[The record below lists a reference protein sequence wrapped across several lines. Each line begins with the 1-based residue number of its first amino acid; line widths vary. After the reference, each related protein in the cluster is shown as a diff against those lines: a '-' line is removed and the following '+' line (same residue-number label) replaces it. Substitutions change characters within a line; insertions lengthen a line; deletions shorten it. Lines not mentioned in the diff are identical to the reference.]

1 MVFMILVQF
10 RDWTPSVY
18 LMSHELMTE
27 NIKRFS
33 FNPNRRYLLME
44 LISYFSH
51 SLMGSS
57 ELTGTAL
64 IIVTFLL

>member
-1 MVFMILVQF
+1 MVFMILVQL

-18 LMSHELMTE
+18 LMSQELRTE
-27 NIKRFS
+27 HIKASVSVQTHLR
-33 FNPNRRYLLME
+33 
-44 LISYFSH
+44 LIGPIAYFSH